1 MKSFLLGLFS
11 VLGIFSVFT
20 GPEMFKVERSQVR
33 MAIDSPSRR
42 GPGDPSHA
50 AFTIRS
56 TDRTE
61 FSSRK
66 TGRARTGPR

>member
-42 GPGDPSHA
+42 GPGDPTHA
-50 AFTIRS
+50 AFVIPSTGLRKAGSRRS
-56 TDRTE
+56 GITQ
-61 FSSRK
+61 
-66 TGRARTGPR
+66 PR

>member
-20 GPEMFKVERSQVR
+20 GPEMFKVERSRVR

-50 AFTIRS
+50 AFIIRS
-56 TDRTE
+56 TDPIE
-61 FSSRK
+61 K
-66 TGRARTGPR
+66 GWKKGYGKGPR